1 MRKFSSTLVKSQRVM
16 KEKVVSEIL
25 AISNISVVDLVEGQ
39 RLRLTELQDELD
51 NIYKMRAQG
60 AFIRLTDVCL
70 FF

>member
-1 MRKFSSTLVKSQRVM
+1 M

-51 NIYKMRAQG
+51 MYKMRAQG
-60 AFIRLTDVCL
+60 AFIRSRQK
-70 FF
+70 